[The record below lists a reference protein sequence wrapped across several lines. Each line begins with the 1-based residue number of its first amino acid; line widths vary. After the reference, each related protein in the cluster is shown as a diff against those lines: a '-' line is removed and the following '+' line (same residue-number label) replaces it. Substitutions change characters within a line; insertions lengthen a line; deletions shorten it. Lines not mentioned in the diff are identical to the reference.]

1 MKQFNLFR
9 YEQFIEI
16 QIKTIFYLNAELFE
30 NLTHVATQDKKN
42 DKKND
47 KADHVTLAYQIS
59 KPQTEFSGVFFFFF
73 FIGVFK

>member
-30 NLTHVATQDKKN
+30 NLTHVVTQ

-59 KPQTEFSGVFFFFF
+59 KPQNEFSGVFFFFF
-73 FIGVFK
+73 IGVFK